1 MLPNLGHSTAN
12 NFHCSFFLQ
21 AKPEKGVRNFLSQPE
36 KEGEITS

>member
-1 MLPNLGHSTAN
+1 MLPNLYHSTAN

-21 AKPEKGVRNFLSQPE
+21 AKPEKGGEKFLSRPE